1 MKLKQLQIS
10 SSQIF
15 ERLKISCQLAPAIRE
30 IAHHQII
37 MDAARSQKITIND
50 LELQQAAD
58 NFRVRYNLHNPR
70 VTWDW
75 LKKNH
80 LTGDEFEQ
88 LILESIITSK
98 LINHLFSDRV
108 EPYFYEHKLDYTKA
122 VLYEVV
128 FDDFDTAIEQFYALQ
143 EREITFIEV
152 ARRYIPEPDLRR
164 QYGYRGVLPRTALSS
179 AISAAVFASNPPQI
193 LKPIVVG
200 KNTHLILVEEIIEPQ
215 LNESLRG
222 QILNLLFS
230 NWLEQQLE
238 QYSIEIETVQP
249 SLQYQQQST

>member
-1 MKLKQLQIS
+1 MSKHLQIS

-15 ERLKISCQLAPAIRE
+15 ERLKISCQLAPAVKETAYR
-30 IAHHQII
+30 QII
-37 MDAARSQKITIND
+37 VNAARAENITVSD

-58 NFRVRYNLHNPR
+58 NFRVRYNLYNPA
-70 VTWDW
+70 VTWEW
-75 LKKNH
+75 MKKNF

-98 LINHLFSDRV
+98 LTNYLFSDRI

-128 FDDFDTAIEQFYALQ
+128 FDNFDTAIEQFYALQ
-143 EREITFIEV
+143 EREITFVEV
-152 ARRYIPEPDLRR
+152 ARQYISEPDLRR
-164 QYGYRGVLPRTALSS
+164 RYGYRGVLPRTALNS
-179 AISAAVFASNPPQI
+179 AISAAVFASSPPQI
-193 LKPIVVG
+193 LKPIIVG
-200 KNTHLILVEEIIEPQ
+200 KNTHLVLVEEIIEPQ

-230 NWLEQQLE
+230 NWLEKQLQE
-238 QYSIEIETVQP
+238 YSIEVETSTSP
-249 SLQYQQQST
+249 QYQQQST

>member
-1 MKLKQLQIS
+1 MSKHLQIS

-15 ERLKISCQLAPAIRE
+15 ERLKISCQLAPAVKETAYR
-30 IAHHQII
+30 QII
-37 MDAARSQKITIND
+37 TDAVRAENITVSD

-58 NFRVRYNLHNPR
+58 SFRVRYNLYNPA

-75 LKKNH
+75 MKKNY
-80 LTGDEFEQ
+80 LTGDELEQ
-88 LILESIITSK
+88 IILESIITSK
-98 LINHLFSDRV
+98 LTNYLFSDRV

-152 ARRYIPEPDLRR
+152 ARRYILEPNSRR
-164 QYGYRGVLPRTALSS
+164 QHGYRGVLPRTALNS
-179 AISAAVFASNPPQI
+179 AISAAVFASNPPQV
-193 LKPIVVG
+193 LKPIIVG

-215 LNESLRG
+215 LNKSLRA
-222 QILNLLFS
+222 QILNSLFS
-230 NWLEQQLE
+230 SWLEQQLQ
-238 QYSIEIETVQP
+238 QYSIEVETLQP
-249 SLQYQQQST
+249 LPQYQQQST